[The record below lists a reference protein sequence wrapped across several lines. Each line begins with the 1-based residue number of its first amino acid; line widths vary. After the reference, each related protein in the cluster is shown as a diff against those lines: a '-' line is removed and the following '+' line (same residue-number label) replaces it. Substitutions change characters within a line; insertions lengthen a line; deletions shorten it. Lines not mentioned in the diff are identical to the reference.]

1 MTPRISVLAKIV
13 EVDGVGQGSENST
26 ARWRAVVVRTLSYT
40 SLREAT
46 KRERE
51 VQVAGGRVEEE
62 GGSQVEEDSWNL
74 CVLLL
79 LPWAPFI

>member
-1 MTPRISVLAKIV
+1 MTPRIPVLAKIV

-51 VQVAGGRVEEE
+51 VQVAGG
-62 GGSQVEEDSWNL
+62 QVEEDSWNL